1 MMRKMEFKQ
10 YNFRLIN
17 FNHLF
22 EKKIEI
28 NIINDLH
35 KYNLINPKISAQAKK
50 FFYHH
55 IIFGICEQ
63 LLTERSSEKNVV
75 YFNNTQIENLQ
86 ILKYYSEQDILK
98 TVNNILLKIRKLL
111 PIKIFTTN
119 ISFEFLSHLLSKNDG
134 RGSEVVLNVKNY
146 IDKFDIEKFTFSK
159 IKTFTKK
166 NDLLFLNK
174 DYFNRLKTKQLL
186 IV

>member
-1 MMRKMEFKQ
+1 MRKMEFKQ

-22 EKKIEI
+22 EKKIEV

-35 KYNLINPKISAQAKK
+35 RFNLMKPKISVQAKK

-63 LLTERSSEKNVV
+63 LLNEKTSEKNVV

-86 ILKYYSEQDILK
+86 ILKYFSEKDVLSTI
-98 TVNNILLKIRKLL
+98 NSILLKIRKLL

-146 IDKFDIEKFTFSK
+146 LDKFDIEKFTFSK

-166 NDLLFLNK
+166 NDLVFLNK